1 MASGLTPWLA
11 LELPDDVSKITNE
24 QLAEWKKKQ
33 DLAKLA
39 AQGCN
44 VLYEEL
50 GLRRRMNFYFEF
62 KTSSEWKNLGY
73 LKTVRMGK
81 ELLKKD
87 VSKAFSEVKATSR
100 AHDKKIALNTNRNY
114 NALQAAKPWAS
125 PEEVTAFNRGR
136 GSPPGRGIRAR
147 GGYRPGNDGN
157 PRFDNFNSG
166 YILFGKVE

>member
-11 LELPDDVSKITNE
+11 LDLPDDVSKISNE

-33 DLAKLA
+33 ALARLA

-87 VSKAFSEVKATSR
+87 VSKAFSEVKAVSR
-100 AHDKKIALNTNRNY
+100 AHDKKIALNTSHNY

-125 PEEVTAFNRGR
+125 AEEVTAFNRGR
-136 GSPPGRGIRAR
+136 GGGGAARGRGVRNR
-147 GGYRPGNDGN
+147 GNYRPGNDWIPPN
-157 PRFDNFNSG
+157 
-166 YILFGKVE
+166 GKKKKRGKLMN